1 MILDII
7 AENAPRTPLKI
18 ANSISFAPTMPKPP
32 ALLGSLY
39 PLFFNQELNP
49 VAPKAQKKVP
59 VPEGLDLEAWIH
71 EPIPEPEPE
80 SSDDDD
86 FLNQKASSHGYG
98 WSGEGASA
106 GKSRKG
112 KSKKGQS
119 QDDSKEGAEARA
131 KVFIRFWR
139 PKRTCVSLLCLT

>member
-1 MILDII
+1 M
-7 AENAPRTPLKI
+7 
-18 ANSISFAPTMPKPP
+18 
-32 ALLGSLY
+32 
-39 PLFFNQELNP
+39 
-49 VAPKAQKKVP
+49 APKAQKKVP

-86 FLNQKASSHGYG
+86 FLNEKASSHGYG

-119 QDDSKEGAEARA
+119 QDDSKEGTEARA
-131 KVFIRFWR
+131 KVFTRFLTA
-139 PKRTCVSLLCLT
+139 PQADLCSLLCVA

>member
-1 MILDII
+1 M
-7 AENAPRTPLKI
+7 
-18 ANSISFAPTMPKPP
+18 
-32 ALLGSLY
+32 
-39 PLFFNQELNP
+39 
-49 VAPKAQKKVP
+49 APKAQKKVP

-86 FLNQKASSHGYG
+86 FLNEKASSHGYG

-131 KVFIRFWR
+131 KVCKRFLVEVKSNLYSSFI
-139 PKRTCVSLLCLT
+139 LT